1 MTGSIRLPVAAS
13 NVGERPPHP
22 DRSVPNSPHQP
33 SPADGQQIT
42 FVSRAC
48 LFSLPI
54 LAALGPHL
62 GGVEAFGVN
71 FFPYRIAVLAIS
83 LASVVLLPRFPWTR
97 NRYMRTY
104 VLIGCLWLAWA
115 LLGGLW
121 ARFQYDAVRGAFSI
135 GFGFLAFL
143 AVANL
148 ESWKRDALRWLIRG
162 WVAAAILAST
172 VALWE
177 LLTGNHLPGP
187 WFADRTGLSR
197 TVIASTF
204 DNPNNFGVF
213 LLLTLPVLLATLENI
228 RAQLARTSMI
238 ALILVISFLS
248 VLTTSRIAVYGFL
261 LIGVAYL
268 FRRPRLTATDI
279 ASIAIAGFLLAF
291 LPVTQRLVSLLM
303 STDLRYITTILL
315 QGSTLIRLNLAVIG
329 IDMLVSTSGFGV
341 GGGNFAPTLDAALQY
356 SHLFTSG
363 IIDPHNWWIEI
374 LSEYG
379 IVMFSLYFGFLF
391 FLYLRHRAAVRAQS
405 HPLLHHLPL
414 FLLAFLLAGVGPSSF
429 VNLSWQWLY
438 MAIIVVATCG
448 ATTARAADSSRHA
461 NDQHSPRR

>member
-1 MTGSIRLPVAAS
+1 MT
-13 NVGERPPHP
+13 HP
-22 DRSVPNSPHQP
+22 DRSEQNSPPQP
-33 SPADGQQIT
+33 SPADHQQIT
-42 FVSRAC
+42 FLSRAC

-83 LASVVLLPRFPWTR
+83 VVSVAFLPRLPWTR

-104 VLIGCLWLAWA
+104 LVIGCLWLAWA
-115 LLGGLW
+115 LLGVLW
-121 ARFQYDAVRGAFSI
+121 ARYQYDAVRGALSI
-135 GFGFLAFL
+135 GFGFLAFM

-162 WVAAAILAST
+162 WVAAAILAAA
-172 VALWE
+172 VGVWE

-187 WFADRTGLSR
+187 WFSSQTHVSSTL
-197 TVIASTF
+197 VASTF

-213 LLLTLPVLLATLENI
+213 LLLTLPVLLATLENV
-228 RAQLARTSMI
+228 RAQLARTALI
-238 ALILVISFLS
+238 ALILLLAFLGI
-248 VLTTSRIAVYGFL
+248 LTTSRIAVYGFL
-261 LIGVAYL
+261 LTGIAYL

-279 ASIAIAGFLLAF
+279 ASIAIAGILLAF
-291 LPVTQRLVSLLM
+291 LPVTQRLVSLLT
-303 STDLRYITTILL
+303 STDLRYITTVLL
-315 QGSTLIRLNLAVIG
+315 QGSTLIRLNLAIIG

-341 GGGNFAPTLDAALQY
+341 GGGNFAPTLHATLQY

-363 IIDPHNWWIEI
+363 IIDPHNWLIEV

-379 IVMFSLYFGFLF
+379 IVMFCLYFGFLF
-391 FLYLRHRAAVRAQS
+391 FLYLRHRAAVRARF
-405 HPLLHHLPL
+405 HPFLHHLPL
-414 FLLAFLLAGVGPSSF
+414 FLLAFVLAGVGPSSF

-438 MAIIVVATCG
+438 VAIIVLATSG
-448 ATTARAADSSRHA
+448 APAPRAADPSRHA
-461 NDQHSPRR
+461 NDLRPSID